1 MKQTMRALAAAGLFV
16 MAATAQAAVGLF
28 NTGVDALGN
37 SLADNAID
45 THYTVNGGTAYAATS
60 AGGHPIGP
68 WLGDSVTSA
77 WIAPATDTNGVLDG
91 TYTYTTTFD
100 LTGIDLTTALIS
112 GRLSSDDRLT
122 GITINGNA
130 AAVPA
135 VTTSFTFW
143 TNFSVNSGF
152 VAGLNTLSFSV
163 LNNGGG
169 PTGLRVEYTG
179 NNFAAAVPE
188 PTSYALA
195 LAGVATAFLV
205 LRRRGSKA

>member
-1 MKQTMRALAAAGLFV
+1 M
-16 MAATAQAAVGLF
+16 TAVWYS
-28 NTGVDALGN
+28 V
-37 SLADNAID
+37 ADSGA
-45 THYTVNGGTAYAATS
+45 
-60 AGGHPIGP
+60 
-68 WLGDSVTSA
+68 SA
-77 WIAPATDTNGVLDG
+77 WITPSTDTNGVWNG

-100 LTGIDLTTALIS
+100 LTGIDLTTALIA
-112 GRLSSDDRLT
+112 GRISTDDQLT

-130 AAVPA
+130 AAIPA
-135 VTTSFTFW
+135 ALTSYSYW
-143 TNFSVNSGF
+143 TNFSVTSGF
-152 VAGLNTLSFSV
+152 VAGINTLSFSV

-205 LRRRGSKA
+205 LRRRGSRA